1 MALID
6 YTTTELITNIKESI
20 TVPNSQNL
28 FQPAGILRFANREM
42 KNTITPLILKCKASY
57 FISTFDFT
65 IEQDRTEYPI
75 PDYSTGMKLMDV
87 CFVNNQGLE
96 TPMPLLNHAQVMAN
110 QWVYNRISG
119 FYVKNNT
126 VIIAPFGLAA
136 NTLRMYLYRA
146 PNQLVLTSA
155 AGQVTA
161 INGNDLTLSFVPTTF
176 VDGVEVCCIQAT
188 PGFDTVFAA
197 QDLSN
202 VSSPGITVE
211 DASNVSIGDWICL
224 SNQSTIPQYMPE
236 AHPLLAQ
243 RVGAKMLL
251 SVGAPGATDAMNDYK
266 FMAQEFV
273 EMITPRVDDAPK
285 KVISPNNI
293 LNWSRVYSR
302 WGLY

>member
-1 MALID
+1 MIVDYTSTALI
-6 YTTTELITNIKESI
+6 TAVKESI

-28 FQPAGILRFANREM
+28 FQPAGILRFAQRTM
-42 KNTITPLILKCKASY
+42 QTFLTPLILKCKSDY
-57 FISTFDFT
+57 FVWTVDFT
-65 IEQDRTEYPI
+65 IEEGVTDYPI
-75 PDYSTGMKLMDV
+75 PSAATAMKLMDV

-96 TPMPLLNHAQVMAN
+96 TPMPLLNHAQVEAN

-119 FYVKNNT
+119 FFVKNNT
-126 VIIAPFGLAA
+126 VRISPFGLAA
-136 NTLRMYLYRA
+136 NTLRMYFYRA

-161 INGNDLTLSFVPTTF
+161 IAGNDLTLSNVPTSF

-211 DASNVSIGDWICL
+211 DASNVSVGDWICL

-243 RVGAKMLL
+243 ATGAMMLL
-251 SVGAPGATDAMNDYK
+251 SVGAPGADAAVAMRDDMK
-266 FMAQEFV
+266 KDFI
-273 EMITPRVDDAPK
+273 EMITPRVDEAPK